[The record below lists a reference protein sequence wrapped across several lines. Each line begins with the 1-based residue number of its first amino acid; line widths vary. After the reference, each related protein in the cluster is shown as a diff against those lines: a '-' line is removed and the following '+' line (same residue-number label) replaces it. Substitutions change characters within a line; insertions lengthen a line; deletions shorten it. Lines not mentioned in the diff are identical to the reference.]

1 MIGDITTE
9 DVELLNVYQ
18 ILKPTGRKEIKDYL
32 RYLLCKQYKREV
44 LVAVFQNKLLHNLF
58 HSLLHIV
65 EKDEININQIMK
77 RIQQIKE
84 LYWGIFEQI
93 HSKYS
98 EFIEDLDSNEVVKE
112 FGRTSFEN
120 IERALQGGDKDII
133 RWEIID
139 FYQQYNK
146 LSQEKDTRKIIAV

>member
-1 MIGDITTE
+1 VIGDITTE
-9 DVELLNVYQ
+9 DVELLNIYQ
-18 ILKPTGRKEIKDYL
+18 ILKPAGQKELKDYL
-32 RYLLCKQYKREV
+32 RYLLSKQYKREV

-65 EKDEININQIMK
+65 EKDEFSSNQVGK
-77 RIQQIKE
+77 RIQQIRE
-84 LYWGIFEQI
+84 LYWGIFEQV
-93 HSKYS
+93 HNKYS
-98 EFIEDLDSNEVVKE
+98 EFVQDLDSNEVVKE

-120 IERALQGGDKDII
+120 IQRALKSGDNDII

>member
-1 MIGDITTE
+1 MLGDITTG
-9 DVELLNVYQ
+9 ELEILNAYQ
-18 ILKPTGRKEIKDYL
+18 VLIPTGRKELKDYI

-44 LVAVFQNKLLHNLF
+44 KVAIFQNKLLHNLF

-65 EKDEININQIMK
+65 EKDEFNINQITK
-77 RIQQIKE
+77 RIQGIKE
-84 LYWGIFEQI
+84 LYWGIFGQV
-93 HSKYS
+93 HCKYS
-98 EFIEDLDSNEVVKE
+98 EHINELDSNEVVKE

-120 IERALQGGDKDII
+120 IERALQGGDSSII

-146 LSQEKDTRKIIAV
+146 LSQEKDTRRIIAV